1 MIVLVVGA
9 LAGIVFGSIFLGYKG
24 WFLGALLG
32 GLTSLVLQQIKKIG
46 LLESAVKRLTDEQLK
61 TNQQLALL
69 KNNLQAPSA
78 DTNIHPAPAPVVKR
92 PLADVINESLG
103 PLPST
108 KISTPNATSNTG
120 DKTPDAESFDLDLP
134 DLEPPKPV
142 PPVIVRPVVMP
153 PKVVPSAVPREPN
166 AIEKAFGYVH
176 RFFTEGNLFVRIGM
190 VVMFFGLSFIV
201 QYASSQGIFPIEL
214 RMAAVAAVAIA
225 LIGLGWKTRLK
236 EGGYGLVLQG
246 GGIAALYL
254 TIFAA
259 AKMYSLMPTGA
270 AFALMFIIVMLG
282 AALAVLQNAQVLAL
296 MATAGGFLAPILT
309 SDGSGNHVGLF
320 SFYLLLN
327 IGILAIAWFKTWR
340 LLNWI
345 GFVFTFVITSA
356 WGVLDYEPHLYAS
369 TQPFLLAF
377 FALYLT
383 VSILFSLKQPPNLKG
398 LVDGSLTFGLPIV
411 AFGLQTALLKH
422 TEYGLAISALILS
435 AIYILLAR
443 VLWAKYQTT
452 HRVLIESFIA
462 LGVTFA
468 TLTIPLA
475 LDAQWTSA
483 TWALEATGL
492 IWVGLR
498 QQRFLSR
505 FAGYLLHI
513 AAACSLIIHGI
524 DAGAIPFIAG
534 DFISLFILAASA
546 LCISYLLTRFAEHS
560 NRFEKFLTPLIL
572 IIGWLWWLL
581 AGYNEIEAHILGEHH
596 FSVLIVFFTLSVA
609 ALVLLSAK
617 IQWPQLARVGFWLL
631 PLTCVLAMSNFGEA
645 LFIGYDVYPSQGWG
659 LLALLAFVLVQYR
672 FLWRQREI
680 SSCGL
685 LSVFHVLTAWFL
697 FSLVYWEA
705 SHWQSELQWYGTSAA
720 VLWFACLVAPL
731 VALLNLTNKSIW
743 PFTQYP
749 ADYKN
754 LIPAPLLFGLL
765 FWFIDACRYSGITDQ
780 FYLPILNPLD
790 IAQAAVILIF
800 ACAIVR
806 GFIGLDS
813 APAELRYGAIGL
825 LGFVWINVVL
835 LRAIHQYADVAYI
848 SHVMWDSIV
857 VQMALSILWAICA
870 LVVMNLSR
878 RWQER
883 KLWMLGAALLGLVL
897 LKLFTKDLT
906 GTGTLARIVSF
917 MVVGGLMLLIGY
929 LSPIPAKS
937 KSTSDESKPEGQ
949 V

>member
-1 MIVLVVGA
+1 MALLIIFTLVGMGLGEAVFYNNGWIIGGA
-9 LAGIVFGSIFLGYKG
+9 LGFLITKIFQMASTVNRLERDVK
-24 WFLGALLG
+24 LLQ
-32 GLTSLVLQQIKKIG
+32 TQAQKAVQPVQQPI
-46 LLESAVKRLTDEQLK
+46 AQ
-61 TNQQLALL
+61 
-69 KNNLQAPSA
+69 
-78 DTNIHPAPAPVVKR
+78 PAAQTAPVTPVVVEPSPQKV
-92 PLADVINESLG
+92 PLAERLKAHGIE
-103 PLPST
+103 LPPEVPQAEFSA
-108 KISTPNATSNTG
+108 SNSATSN
-120 DKTPDAESFDLDLP
+120 DLPISDAE
-134 DLEPPKPV
+134 LENLAMATAQPVAEQIKPAIASV
-142 PPVIVRPVVMP
+142 QYKPQERAP
-153 PKVVPSAVPREPN
+153 AEPN
-166 AIEKAFGYVH
+166 PIEKGIAYLN
-176 RFFTEGNLFVRIGM
+176 RFFTEGNPIVRIGM
-190 VVMFFGLSFIV
+190 VVMFFGLSFLV
-201 QYASSQGIFPIEL
+201 KYASNQGMLPIEL

-254 TIFAA
+254 TVFAA

-270 AFALMFIIVMLG
+270 AFALMFIILMLG

-320 SFYLLLN
+320 SFYLVLN

-340 LLNWI
+340 LLNWV

-356 WGVLDYEPHLYAS
+356 WGVLKYEPHLYAS

-435 AIYILLAR
+435 AIYIVLAR

-498 QQRFLSR
+498 QQRFLPR

-513 AAACSLIIHGI
+513 AAACSLVIHGV
-524 DAGAIPFIAG
+524 DAGAIPLIAG
-534 DFISLFILAASA
+534 DFISLLILAASA
-546 LCISYLLTRFAEHS
+546 LCISYLLTRFAEQS
-560 NRFEKFLTPLIL
+560 NRFEKPLAQLTL

-581 AGYNEIEAHILGEHH
+581 AGYIEIEAHVAGEQHFPSLIL
-596 FSVLIVFFTLSVA
+596 FFTLSVA

-617 IQWPQLARVGFWLL
+617 VQWPQLARVGFWLL
-631 PLTCVLAMSNFGEA
+631 PLTCTLAMSNFGEG

-659 LLALLAFVLVQYR
+659 LLALLAFVGVQYR
-672 FLWRQREI
+672 FLWRQRES

-705 SHWQSELQWYGTSAA
+705 IHWQNELQWYGTSAA
-720 VLWFACLVAPL
+720 VLWFACLVVPL
-731 VALLNLTNKSIW
+731 VALLYLTNKPIW
-743 PFTQYP
+743 PFAQYS

-765 FWFIDACRYSGITDQ
+765 IWFIYACHYSGITDQ

-790 IAQAAVILIF
+790 LAQAAVLVIF
-800 ACAIVR
+800 AYAIKR
-806 GFIGLDS
+806 GFIGLHS

-825 LGFVWINVVL
+825 LGFAWINVVL
-835 LRAIHQYADVAYI
+835 LRAIHQYTGVEYV

-883 KLWMLGAALLGLVL
+883 KLWMLGAGLLGLVL

-929 LSPIPAKS
+929 LSPIPAKA
-937 KSTSDESKPEGQ
+937 KSTTEEK

>member
-1 MIVLVVGA
+1 MALLIIFTLLGMGIGEAVFYNNGWVIGGA
-9 LAGIVFGSIFLGYKG
+9 LGFLITKIFQMTSTINRLERDVKLLQTQAEKSSPPIVQPS
-24 WFLGALLG
+24 
-32 GLTSLVLQQIKKIG
+32 QQ
-46 LLESAVKRLTDEQLK
+46 
-61 TNQQLALL
+61 
-69 KNNLQAPSA
+69 PS
-78 DTNIHPAPAPVVKR
+78 APVVPVVAESTPEKI
-92 PLADVINESLG
+92 PLAERLKAHGIE
-103 PLPST
+103 LPPEVLQT
-108 KISTPNATSNTG
+108 APQAPQTEISAPNNDLPIS
-120 DKTPDAESFDLDLP
+120 DAE
-134 DLEPPKPV
+134 LENLAMATAQPAAEQIKP
-142 PPVIVRPVVMP
+142 
-153 PKVVPSAVPREPN
+153 AVASTQYTPQELAPAEPN
-166 AIEKAFGYVH
+166 AFEKGIAYVN
-176 RFFTEGNLFVRIGM
+176 RFFTEGNPIVRIGM
-190 VVMFFGLSFIV
+190 VVMFFGLSFLV
-201 QYASSQGIFPIEL
+201 KYASNQGLLPIEL

-254 TIFAA
+254 TVFAA

-340 LLNWI
+340 LLNWV

-356 WGVLDYEPHLYAS
+356 WGVLDYQPHLYAS

-435 AIYILLAR
+435 AIYIGLAR

-498 QQRFLSR
+498 QQRFLPR

-513 AAACSLIIHGI
+513 AAAFSLVIHGV
-524 DAGAIPFIAG
+524 DAGAIPLIAG
-534 DFISLFILAASA
+534 DFISLLILAASA
-546 LCISYLLTRFAEHS
+546 LCISYLLTRFAQHS
-560 NRFEKFLTPLIL
+560 NRFEKPFAQLTL

-581 AGYNEIEAHILGEHH
+581 AGYIEIEKHIPGEQH
-596 FSVLIVFFTLSVA
+596 FPSLMLFFAGSVA
-609 ALVLLSAK
+609 ALVLLSTK
-617 IQWPQLARVGFWLL
+617 VQWPQLARVGFWLL
-631 PLTCVLAMSNFGEA
+631 PLTCVLAMSNFGEG

-659 LLALLAFVLVQYR
+659 LFALLAFVLVQYR
-672 FLWRQREI
+672 FLWRQRET

-705 SHWQSELQWYGTSAA
+705 IHWQNELNWHGTNAA
-720 VLWFACLVAPL
+720 VLWFACLVVPL
-731 VALLNLTNKSIW
+731 IALLNLTNKSIW
-743 PFTQYP
+743 PFANYP

-754 LIPAPLLFGLL
+754 LIPAPLLFGILL
-765 FWFIDACRYSGITDQ
+765 WFIYASHYSGITDQ

-790 IAQAAVILIF
+790 LAQAAVLIIF
-800 ACAIVR
+800 AYAIKR
-806 GFIGLDS
+806 GFIGLHS
-813 APAELRYGAIGL
+813 APPELRYGSIGL
-825 LGFVWINVVL
+825 LGFVWINIVL
-835 LRAIHQYADVAYI
+835 LRAIHQYADVAYV
-848 SHVMWDSIV
+848 SHVMWDSVI

-870 LVVMNLSR
+870 LAIMNLSR

-883 KLWMLGAALLGLVL
+883 KLWMLGAGLLGLVL

-929 LSPIPAKS
+929 LSPIPAKA
-937 KSTSDESKPEGQ
+937 KSVEQNTQE
-949 V
+949 

>member
-1 MIVLVVGA
+1 MALLIIVTLVGMGLGEAVFYNNGWIIGGA
-9 LAGIVFGSIFLGYKG
+9 LGFLITKIFQMTSTINRLERDVKILQAQTRQTQVVQSTQQPVRQAASVEPVVAASATQKIPLAERLKAHGIELPPEELQPEIQSTNNDLHVTDAELENLAMATAQPIAAQVQPINAAAQSQPWPTEPSAPNPFEKG
-24 WFLGALLG
+24 IALL
-32 GLTSLVLQQIKKIG
+32 
-46 LLESAVKRLTDEQLK
+46 
-61 TNQQLALL
+61 N
-69 KNNLQAPSA
+69 
-78 DTNIHPAPAPVVKR
+78 
-92 PLADVINESLG
+92 
-103 PLPST
+103 
-108 KISTPNATSNTG
+108 
-120 DKTPDAESFDLDLP
+120 
-134 DLEPPKPV
+134 
-142 PPVIVRPVVMP
+142 
-153 PKVVPSAVPREPN
+153 
-166 AIEKAFGYVH
+166 
-176 RFFTEGNLFVRIGM
+176 RFFTEGNPIVRIGM
-190 VVMFFGLSFIV
+190 VVMFFGLSFLV
-201 QYASSQGIFPIEL
+201 KYASNQGMLPIEL

-225 LIGLGWKTRLK
+225 LISLGWKTRAK

-254 TIFAA
+254 TVFAA
-259 AKMYSLMPTGA
+259 AKMYLLMPTGA
-270 AFALMFIIVMLG
+270 AFVLMFIIVMFG
-282 AALAVLQNAQVLAL
+282 AMLAILQNAQVLAL

-320 SFYLLLN
+320 SFYLVLN

-340 LLNWI
+340 LLNWV

-356 WGVLDYEPHLYAS
+356 WGVLKYEPHLYAS

-377 FALYLT
+377 FLLYLT
-383 VSILFSLKQPPNLKG
+383 VSVLFSLKQPPNLKG
-398 LVDGSLTFGLPIV
+398 LVDGSLVFGLPIV
-411 AFGLQTALLKH
+411 GFGLQTALLKH
-422 TEYGLAISALILS
+422 TEYGLAISALILA
-435 AIYILLAR
+435 AIYIGLAR
-443 VLWAKYQTT
+443 VLWAKYQQT

-462 LGVTFA
+462 LGVTFT

-498 QQRFLSR
+498 QQRFLPR

-513 AAACSLIIHGI
+513 AAAFSLIINGV
-524 DAGAIPFIAG
+524 DAGAIPLITG
-534 DFISLFILAASA
+534 DFISLFILSVSA

-560 NRFEKFLTPLIL
+560 NRFEKPLAQLTL
-572 IIGWLWWLL
+572 IIGWVWWLL
-581 AGYNEIEAHILGEHH
+581 AGYIEIEAHVAGEHH
-596 FSVLIVFFTLSVA
+596 FPSLVLFFAASTA

-617 IQWPQLARVGFWLL
+617 MQWPQLARIGFWLL
-631 PLTCVLAMSNFGEA
+631 PLACVLAMRNFGES

-659 LLALLAFVLVQYR
+659 LFALLAFVVVQYR
-672 FLWRQREI
+672 FLWCQRE
-680 SSCGL
+680 STSCGL

-705 SHWQSELQWYGTSAA
+705 AHWQNELQWYGTSAA
-720 VLWFACLVAPL
+720 VLWFACLVVPL

-743 PFTQYP
+743 PFAQYP

-765 FWFIDACRYSGITDQ
+765 LWFIYACRYSGITDQ

-790 IAQAAVILIF
+790 LAQAAVLTIF
-800 ACAIVR
+800 AYAIKR
-806 GFIGLDS
+806 GFIGLHS
-813 APAELRYGAIGL
+813 APAELRYGVIGL
-825 LGFVWINVVL
+825 LGFAWINVVL
-835 LRAIHQYADVAYI
+835 LRAIHQYSDVAYVA
-848 SHVMWDSIV
+848 HVMWDSIV
-857 VQMALSILWAICA
+857 VQMALSILWTICA

-883 KLWMLGAALLGLVL
+883 KLWMLGAGLLGLVL

-929 LSPIPAKS
+929 LSPIPAKA
-937 KSTSDESKPEGQ
+937 KLTTEEK

>member
-1 MIVLVVGA
+1 MALLIIFTLLGMGLGEAVFYNNGWIIGGA
-9 LAGIVFGSIFLGYKG
+9 LGFLITKIIQ
-24 WFLGALLG
+24 
-32 GLTSLVLQQIKKIG
+32 LTGMINRLERDVKILQTQTQPPAQ
-46 LLESAVKRLTDEQLK
+46 SVTQPVTRA
-61 TNQQLALL
+61 
-69 KNNLQAPSA
+69 APV
-78 DTNIHPAPAPVVKR
+78 APAVAEPVVQKT
-92 PLADVINESLG
+92 PLAERLKAHGIE
-103 PLPST
+103 LPPEGAQPEIPSVT
-108 KISTPNATSNTG
+108 NHRSDS
-120 DKTPDAESFDLDLP
+120 DAERENVAMSSAQ
-134 DLEPPKPV
+134 
-142 PPVIVRPVVMP
+142 PVVAKTQP
-153 PKVVPSAVPREPN
+153 IIAAKQQQPWPTEPSAVNPF
-166 AIEKAFGYVH
+166 EKGIAFLN
-176 RFFTEGNLFVRIGM
+176 RFFTEGNPIVRIGM
-190 VVMFFGLSFIV
+190 VVMFFGLSFLV
-201 QYASSQGIFPIEL
+201 KYASNQGMLPIEL

-225 LIGLGWKTRLK
+225 LIGLGWKTREK

-254 TIFAA
+254 TVFAA

-270 AFALMFIIVMLG
+270 AFTLMFIIVMLG
-282 AALAVLQNAQVLAL
+282 AALAILQNAQVLAL

-320 SFYLLLN
+320 SFYLVLN
-327 IGILAIAWFKTWR
+327 IGILTIAWFKTWR
-340 LLNWI
+340 LLNWV

-356 WGVLDYEPHLYAS
+356 WGVLKYEPHLYAS

-383 VSILFSLKQPPNLKG
+383 VSVLFSLKQPPNLKG
-398 LVDGSLTFGLPIV
+398 LVDASLVFGLPIV
-411 AFGLQTALLKH
+411 GFGLQTALLKH
-422 TEYGLAISALILS
+422 TEYGLAISALIL
-435 AIYILLAR
+435 ATIYIALAR
-443 VLWAKYQTT
+443 TLWAKYQHT

-492 IWVGLR
+492 IWIGLR
-498 QQRFLSR
+498 QQRFLPR
-505 FAGYLLHI
+505 LAGYLLHI

-524 DAGAIPFIAG
+524 DSGVVPLIAG
-534 DFISLFILAASA
+534 DFISLLILAVSA
-546 LCISYLLTRFAEHS
+546 WCISYLLTRFAEHS
-560 NRFEKFLTPLIL
+560 NRFEKPFAQLSLM
-572 IIGWLWWLL
+572 IGWLWWLL
-581 AGYNEIEAHILGEHH
+581 AGYIEIEAHIAGEQH
-596 FSVLIVFFTLSVA
+596 FPSLILFFTLSVA

-617 IQWPQLARVGFWLL
+617 LQWPQLARVGFWLL
-631 PLTCVLAMSNFGEA
+631 PLTCVLAMRNFGEG
-645 LFIGYDVYPSQGWG
+645 LFIGYDVYPSQNWG
-659 LLALLAFVLVQYR
+659 LLALLAFTAVQYW
-672 FLWRQREI
+672 FLWRQRET

-705 SHWQSELQWYGTSAA
+705 MHWQNELQWYGTSAA
-720 VLWFACLVAPL
+720 VLWFACLVVPL

-743 PFTQYP
+743 PFAQYP

-754 LIPAPLLFGLL
+754 LIPAPLMFGLL
-765 FWFIDACRYSGITDQ
+765 LWFIYACRYSGITDQ

-790 IAQAAVILIF
+790 LAQAAVLTIF
-800 ACAIVR
+800 AYAIKR
-806 GFIGLDS
+806 GFIGLHS
-813 APAELRYGAIGL
+813 APAELRYGVIGL
-825 LGFVWINVVL
+825 LGFAWINVVL
-835 LRAIHQYADVAYI
+835 LRAIHQYGDVAYV
-848 SHVMWDSIV
+848 SHVMWDSVV

-883 KLWMLGAALLGLVL
+883 KLWMLGASLLGLVL

-929 LSPIPAKS
+929 LSPIPAKA
-937 KSTSDESKPEGQ
+937 KSTVEEK

>member
-1 MIVLVVGA
+1 MALLIIFTLVGMGIGEAVFYNNGWIIGGA
-9 LAGIVFGSIFLGYKG
+9 LGFLITKIFQMTSTINRLERDVKILQTQAENSTPPIVQP
-24 WFLGALLG
+24 
-32 GLTSLVLQQIKKIG
+32 VQQPAAQ
-46 LLESAVKRLTDEQLK
+46 SA
-61 TNQQLALL
+61 A
-69 KNNLQAPSA
+69 QA
-78 DTNIHPAPAPVVKR
+78 APVVAEPAPEKI
-92 PLADVINESLG
+92 PLAERLKAHGIELPPEVQQTPHTPQTESSTANND
-103 PLPST
+103 LP
-108 KISTPNATSNTG
+108 IS
-120 DKTPDAESFDLDLP
+120 DAE
-134 DLEPPKPV
+134 LENLAMATAQPAAEQIKPAVASVQYTPQARV
-142 PPVIVRPVVMP
+142 P
-153 PKVVPSAVPREPN
+153 AEPN
-166 AIEKAFGYVH
+166 AFEKGIAYVN
-176 RFFTEGNLFVRIGM
+176 RFFTEGNPIVRIGM
-190 VVMFFGLSFIV
+190 VVMFFGLSFLV
-201 QYASSQGIFPIEL
+201 KYASNQGLLPIEL

-225 LIGLGWKTRLK
+225 LIGLGWKTRTK

-254 TIFAA
+254 TVFAA

-340 LLNWI
+340 LLNWV

-356 WGVLDYEPHLYAS
+356 WGVLDYQPHLYAS

-435 AIYILLAR
+435 AIYIGLAR
-443 VLWAKYQTT
+443 VLWAKYQAT

-498 QQRFLSR
+498 QQRFLPR

-513 AAACSLIIHGI
+513 AAAFSLVIHGI
-524 DAGAIPFIAG
+524 DAGAIPLIAG
-534 DFISLFILAASA
+534 DFISLLILAASA

-560 NRFEKFLTPLIL
+560 NRFEKPLAQLTL

-581 AGYNEIEAHILGEHH
+581 ASYIEIEKHIPGEQH
-596 FSVLIVFFTLSVA
+596 FPSLMLFFAGSVA
-609 ALVLLSAK
+609 ALVLLSTK
-617 IQWPQLARVGFWLL
+617 VQWPQLARVGFWLL
-631 PLTCVLAMSNFGEA
+631 PLTCVLAMSNFGEG

-672 FLWRQREI
+672 FLWRQRES

-685 LSVFHVLTAWFL
+685 LRVFHVLTAWFL
-697 FSLVYWEA
+697 FGLVYWEA
-705 SHWQSELQWYGTSAA
+705 SHWQTELQWHGTSAA
-720 VLWFACLVAPL
+720 VLWFTCLVVPL
-731 VALLNLTNKSIW
+731 IALLNLTNKSIW
-743 PFTQYP
+743 PFANYP

-765 FWFIDACRYSGITDQ
+765 LWFIYASHYAGITDQ

-790 IAQAAVILIF
+790 LAQAAVLIIF
-800 ACAIVR
+800 AYAIKR
-806 GFIGLDS
+806 GFIGLHS

-825 LGFVWINVVL
+825 LGFVWINIVL
-835 LRAIHQYADVAYI
+835 LRAIHQYADVAYV
-848 SHVMWDSIV
+848 SHVMWDSVI

-870 LVVMNLSR
+870 LVIMNLSR

-883 KLWMLGAALLGLVL
+883 KLWMLGAGLLGLVL

-929 LSPIPAKS
+929 LSPIPAKA
-937 KSTSDESKPEGQ
+937 KSTTDEG